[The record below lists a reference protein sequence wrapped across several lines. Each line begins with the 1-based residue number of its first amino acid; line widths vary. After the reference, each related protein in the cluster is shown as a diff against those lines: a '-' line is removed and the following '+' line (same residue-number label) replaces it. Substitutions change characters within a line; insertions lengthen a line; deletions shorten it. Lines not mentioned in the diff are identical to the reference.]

1 MTAVL
6 KVAGFDPAYPA
17 KIVRQKI
24 EPTGALA
31 FDPLGLGEDDEIEND
46 DSWVGIEEIELKE
59 DENYE
64 PEWLNEPESSD
75 EKSEPVPPA
84 LHDDPEVDA
93 KLKELCHE
101 QNQKE
106 KEQPEKEETERES
119 ESEDEE
125 DMQPM
130 KTFHPL

>member
-93 KLKELCHE
+93 QLMKEIYG
-101 QNQKE
+101 QNE
-106 KEQPEKEETERES
+106 RPEEEEKEETERES

-130 KTFHPL
+130 KNFHPL